1 MEGAE
6 HGWHRRPASQQAG
19 RRWCVRFFVR
29 TARATASTLAYVRTS
44 VLVRVSREKARS
56 LRAAAALC
64 VCVCVSAV
72 PCGAPRA
79 HAEHAAAWRLA
90 VPKTDGPADLWAHA
104 PFVKSPYARAR
115 STRGWRPEA
124 CISEMSLSFQ
134 CRPAFQRPLRVLR
147 CAVLVDPRI
156 LLLFSHS
163 ASTHVR
169 SSAGL
174 VSLEI

>member
-64 VCVCVSAV
+64 VCVCVCL
-72 PCGAPRA
+72 PCP
-79 HAEHAAAWRLA
+79 AERPALTPSTLPPGAWRCRRQMGRRTCGRMLHSSSRPTRAPARLA
-90 VPKTDGPADLWAHA
+90 AGGRKLAYPRCRSPSSADLPSNDLFAF
-104 PFVKSPYARAR
+104 FVAR
-115 STRGWRPEA
+115 
-124 CISEMSLSFQ
+124 F
-134 CRPAFQRPLRVLR
+134 
-147 CAVLVDPRI
+147 
-156 LLLFSHS
+156 
-163 ASTHVR
+163 
-169 SSAGL
+169 
-174 VSLEI
+174 